1 MLRSMQPKGEHS
13 NISEIHHLSVCHY
26 NSFREYNLLIVPSP
40 DVSGDE
46 YDDLEYNELIADLML
61 P

>member
-1 MLRSMQPKGEHS
+1 M
-13 NISEIHHLSVCHY
+13 CHY
-26 NSFREYNLLIVPSP
+26 NSFSEYNLLIVPSP